1 MNEGGRNGKLDPRN
15 GNEKWRNLGSNELYW
30 FESGTFMIYE
40 MPEVN
45 PKYVTDEFKFNEDI
59 YILNHI
65 IVAKNRTFQ
74 CKIND

>member
-1 MNEGGRNGKLDPRN
+1 
-15 GNEKWRNLGSNELYW
+15 
-30 FESGTFMIYE
+30 MIYE